1 MEYQYSIKDMMEITG
16 VTKRTLHYY
25 DEIGLLS
32 SSKNKNN
39 YRVYN
44 QNDLVKLQKILLL
57 KSMNFD
63 IKSISKLLDLDN
75 EMFIECIKKQSK
87 ILDDKIKRLKTTK
100 IAIDKFI
107 NGIPIIEIEELNH
120 NINKQYQKEADM
132 RYGKT
137 RINKEFKTNL
147 FEDKKIKNEFESIVY
162 EFCSVTDYSVEDSK
176 VFKVVLKWK
185 GFMNQLFDFDDE
197 MLCLIANVY
206 HNDKRFNNYFEKFKT
221 PGIAHF
227 ISKAVNYHLSS
238 E

>member
-1 MEYQYSIKDMMEITG
+1 MEITG

-57 KSMNFD
+57 KSMDFD

-75 EMFIECIKKQSK
+75 EMFIECIRKQSK

-197 MLCLIANVY
+197 MLC
-206 HNDKRFNNYFEKFKT
+206 
-221 PGIAHF
+221 
-227 ISKAVNYHLSS
+227 
-238 E
+238 